1 MMQIAN
7 VPDSSDILN
16 QMAELLVIGFR
27 EHWEAWETA
36 AEAHEEIRMILGK
49 GFIRVALDD
58 SGQRVLGWI
67 GGLPEYD
74 GHVWELHPLVVQPE
88 LQQQGIGRALVADF
102 ERQVAARGGLTIT
115 LGSDD
120 EDDMTSLAGAD
131 LYDNLPEKIASIQ
144 NLKRHP
150 YEFYLK
156 CGYRIIGVVPDA
168 NGRGKPDIMLGK
180 RVGA

>member
-1 MMQIAN
+1 MQITN
-7 VPDSSDILN
+7 VPDSSDIVN

-27 EHWEAWETA
+27 EHWEAWETT

-58 SGQRVLGWI
+58 PGQRLLGWI

-88 LQQQGIGRALVADF
+88 HQQQGIGQALVADF
-102 ERQVAARGGLTIT
+102 EQQVAQRGGLTIT

-131 LYDNLPEKIASIQ
+131 LYDNLPEKIANIR

-168 NGRGKPDIMLGK
+168 NGRGKPDIIMGK
-180 RVGA
+180 RMGA